1 MQDSSDSS
9 PDSDW
14 RGSRRLALERTAA
27 VAAALS
33 TGGALSPVAQATRR
47 RVSAKKNVVTVA
59 FSDTSLKDSLDPAI
73 VSNTLTAAVG
83 TAIYEPLVALDA
95 NFRPVPAMA
104 ESFRYN
110 KALTEWTFRLRKA
123 RWGDGRPVTAQD
135 AVYSLQRLLDKK
147 LGSVLY
153 AALSPFLTPQRIR
166 ALDSR
171 TIRLSLT
178 APNAFL
184 IDSLADRHACII
196 PNHTVKF
203 PGIGSGAY
211 RAKSFKAGQGFEL
224 ERNPYY
230 WNQNLPLVDS
240 IRGIVIPDQ
249 ASKLQAVLH
258 GSADIGD
265 AIEYGSLATIRN
277 NRSVKPVRVKD
288 MISYR
293 ILFDPYKEPY
303 TDNRVRQ
310 ALKLAA
316 NRQEI
321 VQLVFQ
327 GFGSVSYDTPIPPSD
342 PTVPK
347 GIAIKQ
353 NIPRAKEL
361 LAAAGHPNGIEGEI
375 WTSQA
380 FAGMVDL
387 AVVYAKQAAAAGIRL
402 DVKQAP
408 PDTYWNQYGDKPAS
422 ISYWSTRPP
431 YPSLALEFL
440 GPRANNESKFE
451 NARFDA
457 ILKQLPSIA
466 DPKRR
471 TALFREANTVLATT
485 SGTILPAFGD
495 FVWVTKASITGLS
508 FGYTWRPDFRRVR
521 FAS

>member
-1 MQDSSDSS
+1 MQDSRDSS

-14 RGSRRLALERTAA
+14 RGSRRVALQHAAA
-27 VAAALS
+27 VTAALS
-33 TGGALSPVAQATRR
+33 AGGALSPVAQATRR
-47 RVSAKKNVVTVA
+47 RVSAKKKVVTVA
-59 FSDTSLKDSLDPAI
+59 FSDGSLRDSLDPAI
-73 VSNTLTAAVG
+73 VNNTLTAAVG
-83 TAIYEPLVALDA
+83 TAIYEPLIALDA
-95 NFRPVPAMA
+95 NFQPVPALA
-104 ESFRYN
+104 ESFRHN
-110 KALTEWTFRLRKA
+110 KALTEWTFQLRKA
-123 RWGDGRPVTAQD
+123 RWGDGRPVTAKD
-135 AVYSLQRLLDKK
+135 AVYSLQRLLDQK

-153 AALSPFLTPQRIR
+153 SALRPFLTPQRIR

-184 IDSLADRHACII
+184 ADALADRHACIV

-203 PGIGSGAY
+203 TGIGSGAF

-230 WNQNLPLVDS
+230 WDQDLPLVDS
-240 IRGIVIPDQ
+240 IRGILIPDQ

-265 AIEYGSLATIRN
+265 AIEYSSLAAIRGR
-277 NRSVKPVRVKD
+277 RSVKPVRVKN

-293 ILFDPYKEPY
+293 ILFNPYVAPY

-316 NRQEI
+316 NREQI

-327 GFGSVSYDTPIPPSD
+327 GFGSVSYDTPIPASD
-342 PTVPK
+342 PTFPK
-347 GIAIKQ
+347 NLIIKQ
-353 NIPRAKEL
+353 NIARAKEL
-361 LAAAGHPNGIEGEI
+361 LADAGHRNGIEGEI

-402 DVKQAP
+402 DVKQAT
-408 PDTYWNQYGDKPAS
+408 PDTYWDQYGDKPAA

-440 GPRANNESKFE
+440 GPRTNNESKFE
-451 NARFDA
+451 NPRFDEV
-457 ILKQLPSIA
+457 LKQLPSIA
-466 DPKRR
+466 DPKKRL
-471 TALFREANTVLATT
+471 ALFREANTILATT

-495 FVWVTKASITGLS
+495 FVWVTKANIEGLS